1 MGFGITYYLMSK
13 KLFTIGF
20 LTAICLSL
28 SNCTKKEEAP
38 AEAPAAEAAAP
49 APEAAPAEAA
59 PEAAPAEGGEAP
71 SH

>member
-1 MGFGITYYLMSK
+1 MSK

-49 APEAAPAEAA
+49 EAAPAEAA
-59 PEAAPAEGGEAP
+59 PEAAPVEGGEAP